1 MVLAWRGFTARR
13 MFRNGPSSDAFF
25 HIASSSLPSIFG
37 LPAARG
43 ISAFNGSIDPRTT
56 LLYSFPAFSQI
67 GAMSKPISSLLTT
80 FLRARS
86 MAGGISGATLRL
98 FRYWHLWL

>member
-1 MVLAWRGFTARR
+1 MVWSVFDGIYNAPEHIEFLVKISIVGLAT
-13 MFRNGPSSDAFF
+13 
-25 HIASSSLPSIFG
+25 
-37 LPAARG
+37 ARG

-98 FRYWHLWL
+98 IRYWHLWL